1 MKQDEQDLY
10 AALSRYNWPYKSV
23 VDLELVD
30 WLSFL
35 KTKNG
40 KAIAKKKLTFIVNG
54 KKYTAKTNKKGV
66 ATVQEI
72 FNKQILK
79 SDYVIFLIKNEFGP
93 NARQEWD
100 LCINCSKTKPRIMLG
115 IRIDPHGKSV
125 ETIREELG
133 SKDIIIDTTYENLD
147 TFMLSIIQAIDSDII
162 NSLSRKLRKIYR
174 QVSPKSNIPPANAN
188 VNKRR
193 RYIVHTNS
201 DVDSRRTL
209 LALTADKFLPTLY
222 IDKGL
227 DKVMMRN
234 IRSTRKVRSI
244 SRFKHHIGDDGHIK
258 FLQATIEKWR

>member
-1 MKQDEQDLY
+1 MKRPKTKFITIKVFFCYSSNMKQDEQDLY
-10 AALSRYNWPYKSV
+10 AALSRYNWPYKRV

-40 KAIAKKKLTFIVNG
+40 KRLTP
-54 KKYTAKTNKKGV
+54 
-66 ATVQEI
+66 QEI

-100 LCINCSKTKPRIMLG
+100 LCINSSKTKPRIMLG

-133 SKDIIIDTTYENLD
+133 SKDIIIDTAYENLD
-147 TFMLSIIQAIDSDII
+147 TFTLSIIHAIDSDII
-162 NSLSRKLRKIYR
+162 NSLFRELSKTDRLI
-174 QVSPKSNIPPANAN
+174 SPKSNIPHANAN

-193 RYIVHTNS
+193 RFIVHTNY
-201 DVDSRRTL
+201 DVDSRRAL
-209 LALTADKFLPTLY
+209 LSLTADKFLPTFY
-222 IDKGL
+222 VDKGL

-234 IRSTRKVRSI
+234 IISTRKVRSI
-244 SRFKHHIGDDGHIK
+244 SRFKHHKGDDEHIK

>member
-1 MKQDEQDLY
+1 MKVSKNKLITIKVFFCYSSNMKQDEQDLY
-10 AALSRYNWPYKSV
+10 AALSRYNWPYKGV

-40 KAIAKKKLTFIVNG
+40 KILTP
-54 KKYTAKTNKKGV
+54 
-66 ATVQEI
+66 QEI

-133 SKDIIIDTTYENLD
+133 SKDIIIDTAYENLD
-147 TFMLSIIQAIDSDII
+147 TFMLSIIHAIDSDII

-174 QVSPKSNIPPANAN
+174 QISPKSNIPPANAN

-193 RYIVHTNS
+193 RFIVHTNS

-227 DKVMMRN
+227 DKVIMRN

-244 SRFKHHIGDDGHIK
+244 SRFKHHIGDDGRIK
-258 FLQATIEKWR
+258 FPQATIEKRR

>member
-1 MKQDEQDLY
+1 MKSPKTKLITIKVFFCYSSNMKQDEQDLY
-10 AALSRYNWPYKSV
+10 VALSRYNWTFKDV
-23 VDLELVD
+23 VDFELVD

-40 KAIAKKKLTFIVNG
+40 KKLTP
-54 KKYTAKTNKKGV
+54 
-66 ATVQEI
+66 QEI

-100 LCINCSKTKPRIMLG
+100 LCISNSKTKPRIMLG

-125 ETIREELG
+125 DTIREELD
-133 SKDIIIDTTYENLD
+133 SKDILIDTAYENLD
-147 TFMLSIIQAIDSDII
+147 SFMLSIIHAIDSNII
-162 NSLSRKLRKIYR
+162 LFLSRRLRKINR
-174 QVSPKSNIPPANAN
+174 QISPKSNIPPANAN

-193 RYIVHTNS
+193 RFIVHTNS